1 MPHVFLPHAS
11 RPLRL
16 AALLAPLARAA
27 REICREPAS
36 FDNRNNRSSSDGGRQ
51 PIGMVPY
58 NVFAAACGNEVTLN
72 ETLETGFP
80 INLLDAL
87 IVSSTNYT
95 ASCLS

>member
-1 MPHVFLPHAS
+1 MSGLYIPTPAPQCRLSYHPRR
-11 RPLRL
+11 RPDFVYFCILGR
-16 AALLAPLARAA
+16 
-27 REICREPAS
+27 
-36 FDNRNNRSSSDGGRQ
+36 DNRNNRTSEGGGGRQ

-80 INLLDAL
+80 INLLNAL

-95 ASCLS
+95 ASFS